1 MRAYRFHIS
10 LTAFLVGVGAGTMYA
25 VSVPVVAWMSL
36 VGLGLLAVGCRR
48 SEASSAPIVISCSLI
63 LVFFTVGLLRI
74 NIAAQ
79 QFGHSSR
86 ASSVGEKVELV
97 GQVIKE
103 PDVREKAAHLY
114 VQVESDT
121 ILVTTDRY
129 VNVSYGDEVQVVGTL
144 EEPESF
150 ASELGREFNYP
161 AYLLARGVEY
171 QISFANIELVSSGN
185 GSRFISYL
193 FIIKHTLMRSIEAL
207 LVEPQ
212 AGLGEGLLLGVK
224 QALGEE
230 LEAAFRTSGIIH
242 IVVLSGQNVMLV
254 VMFTGFVLSFFLPKR
269 AQLAVGLALVT
280 CFALMVGL
288 SATVMRASLM
298 AGLIIIAQF
307 LGRTYDLTRGL
318 LFAGAFMVLIN
329 PYVLLYDLGFQ
340 FSFMATLGLI
350 LIAPKFE
357 TFISDGFSKF
367 SIKDFIVATLATQ
380 VAVLPLLLYHI
391 GEVSLVAVAVN
402 VLVMPI
408 VPLAM
413 LSTFLA
419 GAVGVVST
427 TLALPFAFVAH
438 VVLSYIIQV
447 ALFFSSVPLASVVV
461 PPFPAYGVF
470 ALYVLIGLLVWKL
483 QPKRVV
489 IQRDT
494 LDGWTI
500 EEEVEKVGETQ
511 SVSPTSPST
520 PVFFR

>member
-1 MRAYRFHIS
+1 MRVYRFHIS
-10 LTAFLVGVGAGTMYA
+10 LIAFFVGVGVGTLYA
-25 VSVPVVAWMSL
+25 VSVPVVAWMCL
-36 VGLGLLAVGCRR
+36 VGVGLLVIGCRR
-48 SEASSAPIVISCSLI
+48 SEASSAPFVVSCSLI
-63 LVFFTVGLLRI
+63 LIFFTVGLLRI
-74 NIAAQ
+74 QIASQ
-79 QFGHSSR
+79 QFGHSAL

-97 GQVIKE
+97 GEVVRE
-103 PDVREKAAHLY
+103 PDVREKATHLY
-114 VQVESDT
+114 VRVESDLL
-121 ILVTTDRY
+121 LVTTDRY
-129 VNVSYGDEVQVVGTL
+129 AAINYGDEVQVAGTL
-144 EEPESF
+144 KAPESF
-150 ASELGREFNYP
+150 VSELGREFNYP

-171 QISFANIELVSSGN
+171 QISFANVEVVSSGN

-193 FIIKHTLMRSIEAL
+193 FIIKHTLMLSIEGL

-212 AGLGEGLLLGVK
+212 AGLSEGLLLGVK

-269 AQLAVGLALVT
+269 TQLTVGLVLVI

-298 AGLIIIAQF
+298 AGLIIMAQF

-318 LFAGAFMVLIN
+318 LFAGALMVLVN
-329 PYVLLYDLGFQ
+329 PYILLYDLGFQ
-340 FSFMATLGLI
+340 FSFMATIGLI

-357 TFISDGFSKF
+357 TFISDGFSKL

-427 TLALPFAFVAH
+427 TLALPLAFVAH

-447 ALFFSSVPLASVVV
+447 ALFFSSLPMASVVV
-461 PPFPAYGVF
+461 PPFPVYGMF
-470 ALYVLIGLLVWKL
+470 ILYTLIGLLVWKL
-483 QPKRVV
+483 QPRNKGIFV
-489 IQRDT
+489 DPM
-494 LDGWTI
+494 DGWTI
-500 EEEVEKVGETQ
+500 EEETEKVGEVQRT
-511 SVSPTSPST
+511 SPTSDET
-520 PVFFR
+520 PIFFR